1 MEFPDFPAQGRDDD
15 CFARLPLHLEPHQNG
30 FLTRDYSLF
39 PENKR
44 PTTLLA
50 AVRESVGV
58 VWSAAGPSCVRAVPA
73 PCPLRARGALRMP
86 RGHGFPVLLLAAA
99 FGTSAVTLRR
109 RDSSDP
115 LDPGWRGKDGYYL
128 KGDGVYCQKC
138 PAGTYIAEEC
148 KEQNGSGRCEPCAYG
163 EYMEYPN
170 AFQWCRDCLKCREDL
185 WAILAIGAPILLVI
199 AFCLWKHHCSSPG
212 DGRPSSR
219 RPYEMVSSM
228 FRKLSWY
235 RRVNMGAEDN
245 AANERIRSQQHHTAT
260 ETPEMQSGSTKKS
273 LVPVPGHD
281 PILVLRRSFY
291 VFARKVSKD
300 NWKKFGRSLDLEEN
314 DVIMATS
321 DDGFYE
327 MLYKWLSREGS
338 KSSVNTLLETLDRLH
353 LGGVAE
359 DISSTLVQDGLFQY
373 EMS

>member
-1 MEFPDFPAQGRDDD
+1 MSR
-15 CFARLPLHLEPHQNG
+15 
-30 FLTRDYSLF
+30 
-39 PENKR
+39 
-44 PTTLLA
+44 LA
-50 AVRESVGV
+50 ALS
-58 VWSAAGPSCVRAVPA
+58 
-73 PCPLRARGALRMP
+73 RGSER
-86 RGHGFPVLLLAAA
+86 RSGTGSGEGGKKAAA

-115 LDPGWRGKDGYYL
+115 LDPGWRGKDGYYM

-170 AFQWCRDCLKCREDL
+170 AFQWCRDCLKCREDQVERSPCQPVRNTVCACRNGTFCPPDHPCEMCQKCRPRCPEGQEVLKPCTPDSDLQCGPATNTGPLYL
-185 WAILAIGAPILLVI
+185 WVIAAVGVLTLLVI
-199 AFCLWKHHCSSPG
+199 VFCLWKHHCSSPG

-219 RPYEMVSSM
+219 RPYEM
-228 FRKLSWY
+228 
-235 RRVNMGAEDN
+235 
-245 AANERIRSQQHHTAT
+245 
-260 ETPEMQSGSTKKS
+260 ETPSGSTKKS
-273 LVPVPGHD
+273 LVPAPGHD
-281 PILVLRRSFY
+281 PIQVLRRSFY

-373 EMS
+373 ETS

>member
-1 MEFPDFPAQGRDDD
+1 MPR
-15 CFARLPLHLEPHQNG
+15 
-30 FLTRDYSLF
+30 
-39 PENKR
+39 
-44 PTTLLA
+44 LA
-50 AVRESVGV
+50 ALS
-58 VWSAAGPSCVRAVPA
+58 WSSEC
-73 PCPLRARGALRMP
+73 RG
-86 RGHGFPVLLLAAA
+86 GTGSDEGGKKAAA

-170 AFQWCRDCLKCREDL
+170 AFQWCRDCLKCREDQVERSPCQPVRNTVCACRNGTFCPPDHPCEMCQKCRPRCPEGQEVLKPCTPDSDLQCGPATNTGPLYL